1 MPKKEKTNQQ
11 RTPLYK
17 RPYIVAIALII
28 LVVIVAGVIIFFANR
43 SQQDS
48 GDIELENNNVPLD
61 TQDQAVPSTKPDDSP
76 NERPTAYEGEDPN
89 TLEEL
94 TGSIPF
100 KNLSDGTLSISA
112 AIDQYLIDNGTCELT
127 LSSDNGYNYSTSV
140 AAVADVTTSICEPFR
155 VDVGSFPTGT
165 YQIKIIIT
173 GDGKTGTILDE
184 VTL

>member
-1 MPKKEKTNQQ
+1 MSKKTNNQQ
-11 RTPLYK
+11 RIPLYK
-17 RPYIVAIALII
+17 RPYIVAIALIV
-28 LVVIVAGVIIFFANR
+28 LVAVAAGVIIFFVNL
-43 SQQDS
+43 SQPDDS
-48 GDIELENNNVPLD
+48 NTELENNNAPLG

-100 KNLSDGTLSISA
+100 KNLSDSTLSISVV
-112 AIDQYLIDNGTCELT
+112 IDQYLIDNGACELT
-127 LSSDNGYNYSTSV
+127 LSSDNGYTYNTSV

-155 VDVGSFPTGT
+155 IDVSSFPSDT

-184 VTL
+184 VNL